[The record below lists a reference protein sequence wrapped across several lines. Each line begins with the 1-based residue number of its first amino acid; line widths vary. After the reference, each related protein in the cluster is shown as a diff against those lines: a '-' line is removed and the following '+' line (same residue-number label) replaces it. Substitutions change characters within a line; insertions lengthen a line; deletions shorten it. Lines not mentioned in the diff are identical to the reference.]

1 MPTTY
6 RKYRSSGRTLLP
18 PDMDDWL
25 ADDHLAYFIRNVI
38 GELDLEPFFSRYDGD
53 GRRNSPYDPQM
64 MLTVLV
70 YAYANGVFSSRRIA
84 RKMQEDVAFRL
95 LGGGSFPNHRT
106 ICDFRHDHFDDFK
119 HVFAEVVRTARECG
133 MVKLGMV
140 TVDGTKVRANAS
152 KRKAMSYER
161 MVAEEARL
169 EAEVA
174 SLIEQ
179 ANVADDAEGCARSQA
194 SRKDEIADALVR
206 REARLEVIQAARE
219 RAKARQ
225 RMLDDAK
232 GRKPGEDRN
241 PRGGPPYK
249 RQYGEPDA
257 KAQENFT
264 DPESRIMKTSSEGF
278 QQCYNAQVVVDGGSQ
293 MIVATEVIQEAT
305 DHGQLTKMVDR
316 VEETTDVTPGE
327 VLADAGYCSEEA
339 LASLEERGV
348 VAHVALGREGRRVAD
363 IDATRRPATRRM
375 ADRMATPEGK
385 TSYARRKWI
394 AEAPHGWIKEVMGF
408 RRFGVRGLDKVRG
421 EWDLVCL
428 ALNLRR
434 LATLSPG

>member
-1 MPTTY
+1 MPTRY
-6 RKYRSSGRTLLP
+6 RQYRSSGRTLLP
-18 PDMDDWL
+18 PDLDDWL

-38 GELDLEPFFSRYDGD
+38 GELELEPFFSRYDGD

-161 MVAEEARL
+161 MVAQEARL
-169 EAEVA
+169 EAEIA
-174 SLIEQ
+174 SLIER
-179 ANVADDAEGCARSQA
+179 ANAADDAEGCARSQA

-225 RMLDDAK
+225 RMLDDTK

-241 PRGGPPYK
+241 PRGGQPYK

-316 VEETTDVTPGE
+316 VEEATDHTPGE

-363 IDATRRPATRRM
+363 VDATRRPATRRM

-385 TSYARRKWI
+385 TCYARRKWI
-394 AEAPHGWIKEVMGF
+394 AEAPHGWIKEAMGF
-408 RRFGVRGLDKVRG
+408 RRFGMRGLDKVRG

-434 LATLSPG
+434 MATLSSG